1 MSDKTAKLKENLR
14 LLVGANPNLP
24 IDGIVTKITGDTCSV
39 LLIDDFEIS
48 DIRLKATADGQD
60 NFLIIPKV
68 GTRVLMLSTDGT
80 IGNLT
85 VIKID
90 VAEKIFYNE
99 NGLYVEID
107 STTGKVKLQNE
118 ETSIKSL
125 FQQLVDMLKTL
136 KVYTPVGPSGIPLP
150 DSMNKII
157 QFETD
162 FKTLLK

>member
-24 IDGIVTKITGDTCSV
+24 IDGIITKITGDTCSV

-107 STTGKVKLQNE
+107 STTGKVKLENE

-125 FQQLVDMLKTL
+125 FQQLVDLLKTL
-136 KVYTPVGPSGIPLP
+136 KVYTSVGPSGIPLP